1 MLKSNLAEFSLLKT
15 LISILQKSRV
25 RDYSGT
31 PLLWR
36 CGAKA
41 TTKSGSGKPGPK
53 GHAQKDG
60 IRISEKLSKI

>member
-1 MLKSNLAEFSLLKT
+1 MLP
-15 LISILQKSRV
+15 QVCV
-25 RDYSGT
+25 RDCSGT

-53 GHAQKDG
+53 GHAQKK
-60 IRISEKLSKI
+60 IRNFLERKMRIVSMFYVIL